1 MKAYIF
7 LFFIGFSAAFSACKS
22 NAEIDEHAGHDHGEV
37 KILLTGYSNSF
48 EIFAEADPFIVGK
61 PSSVLVHLTHIENF
75 KPLTVGK
82 VTLSLI
88 VGTKGIRQSLDV
100 AERPGIYRF
109 SIVPEA
115 EGAGKV
121 YVDIESGTFKNRV
134 EVVNVNVYA
143 DEHNAIHEAEEQAI
157 QSSNAIVFTKEQ
169 SWKVDFATEN
179 PLVEPFGQI
188 IKTVA
193 QVQPAQGD
201 EVVVTAKTNGVVS
214 LLETGLQE
222 GRNVTAGQLLLTI
235 SGSGLAE
242 NSWNVR
248 FAEAKNNYEKA
259 KVDYERMSELAKDK
273 IIPERELVAAQ
284 TEFENAKALF
294 DNMNSNFNAK
304 GQRVLSPISGF
315 TKQLF
320 VQNGQY
326 VEVGQP
332 IIAVSQNR
340 SLQLTADVQQK
351 YASVLG
357 AISSANIR
365 TLSSSKTY
373 TLKELNGKVVSY
385 GRSVNPD
392 NFLVPVIL
400 QIDNKGEFVPG
411 SFVELYLK
419 VLSNSVAL
427 TVPNT
432 ALLEEQGSFFVFVQ
446 LSPELFEK
454 RVVQTGATDG
464 TKTEILK
471 GIDKN
476 DRIVAK
482 GAILVKLAQASAAL
496 DPHSGHV
503 H

>member
-1 MKAYIF
+1 MKTYTILLLVSIA
-7 LFFIGFSAAFSACKS
+7 AAFGACKS
-22 NAEIDEHAGHDHGEV
+22 SVEVDEHAGHNHGEA

-48 EIFAEADPFIVGK
+48 ELFAEADPFIVGK
-61 PSSVLVHLTHIENF
+61 PSEVLVHLTNLENF
-75 KPLTVGK
+75 KPFQNGK

-88 VGTKGIRQSLDV
+88 VGTKGIRQTLDI

-109 SIVPEA
+109 SLIPDA
-115 EGAGKV
+115 EGAGMV
-121 YVDIESGTFKNRV
+121 FVDIEYDSFKNRI
-134 EVVNVNVYA
+134 EVANVNVYA
-143 DEHNAIHEAEEQAI
+143 DEHTAIHEAEEQAVK
-157 QSSNAIVFTKEQ
+157 SSNAIVFTKEQ

-179 PLVEPFGQI
+179 PMVEPFGQT

-201 EVVVTAKTNGVVS
+201 EIIVTAKTNGVVTFS
-214 LLETGLQE
+214 NAGLQE
-222 GRNVTAGQLLLTI
+222 GTSVSAGQLLLTI

-259 KVDYERMSELAKDK
+259 KTDYERISELAKDK
-273 IIPERELVAAQ
+273 IVSERELIVAR

-294 DNMNSNFNAK
+294 DNMNENFNAK
-304 GQRVLSPISGF
+304 GQRVTSPISGF
-315 TKQLF
+315 IKQLF

-332 IIAVSQNR
+332 IVTVSQNK
-340 SLQLTADVQQK
+340 SLQVSADVQQK

-357 AISSANIR
+357 AISTANIR
-365 TLSSSKTY
+365 TLNNGKTY

-385 GRSVNPD
+385 GRSVNAD
-392 NFLVPVIL
+392 NFHVPVIL

-419 VLSNSVAL
+419 VLSNSLAL

-446 LSPELFEK
+446 LTPELFEK
-454 RVVQTGATDG
+454 RVVHIASTDG
-464 TKTEILK
+464 VKTEILK

-476 DRIVAK
+476 DRFVSK